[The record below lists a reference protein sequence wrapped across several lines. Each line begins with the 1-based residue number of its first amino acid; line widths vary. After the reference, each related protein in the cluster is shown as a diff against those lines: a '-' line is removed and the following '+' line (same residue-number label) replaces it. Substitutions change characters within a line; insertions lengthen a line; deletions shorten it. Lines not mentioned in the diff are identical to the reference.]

1 MFNGYRREENDPM
14 ITEGVKQVIRSHCDQ
29 MPSKEKIIRA
39 RNLARIYCIDRGD
52 YPELARIAGVNEE
65 ALG

>member
-1 MFNGYRREENDPM
+1 M

-39 RNLARIYCIDRGD
+39 RNLARIYCIDKGD